1 VLILEK
7 EEIVVTHSKKI
18 MISYNFGSLSREF
31 IAMAFNILV
40 FFYYEAEIGL
50 NVWLIGLGLVIFA
63 VYNAIN
69 DPLIGYLTN
78 RPFKF
83 TKKWGRRMPW
93 LLLGG
98 IPLGF
103 CYFLVFTPPSVDP
116 KAGAWILFGWLVFT
130 TCLFDTFHSIFFVS
144 YQALFPDKFRS
155 LKERRTVTGFQVI
168 LGAIGV
174 ALGSILPPLLIT
186 FGNLESYIFQGFV
199 VFILGLIIIIFAI
212 PGWREDPE
220 MIDRYLATA
229 HEKVERES
237 FLKTLKLAFKQKSFV
252 AYMVLYTFYWVM
264 INCMQ
269 ASLVFVVRFSLKM
282 PAGATAPIMAGF
294 LVGAIISTPIWVK
307 LAQKTNDNRKIMLI
321 SSFLMGISVLPLVFF
336 RDYLLIII
344 TVFIWGIALG
354 GFWAMIF
361 PVFSDVIDEAVVLHE
376 KREEGIYIGIQQ
388 FFGRL
393 GLIIAVMSI
402 TIIHSL
408 TGFVEGSETQTPL
421 AVWGIHIHT
430 GLVPAVAI
438 LIGALVFWKMYDLK
452 PDKISENQLKIKQ
465 LKL

>member
-1 VLILEK
+1 
-7 EEIVVTHSKKI
+7 
-18 MISYNFGSLSREF
+18 
-31 IAMAFNILV
+31 
-40 FFYYEAEIGL
+40 
-50 NVWLIGLGLVIFA
+50 
-63 VYNAIN
+63 
-69 DPLIGYLTN
+69 
-78 RPFKF
+78 
-83 TKKWGRRMPW
+83 
-93 LLLGG
+93 
-98 IPLGF
+98 
-103 CYFLVFTPPSVDP
+103 
-116 KAGAWILFGWLVFT
+116 
-130 TCLFDTFHSIFFVS
+130 
-144 YQALFPDKFRS
+144 
-155 LKERRTVTGFQVI
+155 
-168 LGAIGV
+168 
-174 ALGSILPPLLIT
+174 
-186 FGNLESYIFQGFV
+186 
-199 VFILGLIIIIFAI
+199 
-212 PGWREDPE
+212 
-220 MIDRYLATA
+220 
-229 HEKVERES
+229 
-237 FLKTLKLAFKQKSFV
+237 
-252 AYMVLYTFYWVM
+252 
-264 INCMQ
+264 
-269 ASLVFVVRFSLKM
+269 M